1 MKGVIAEPTRLRDR
15 HDQANLIERIAGQ
28 AARDSVEPAPLSKAV
43 LARIAMDIDAS
54 RDRYRRPSS
63 LTWALVTGA
72 FVLGIVTAASAAHL
86 DLLPRWLASFI
97 PGAAKHASGEAA
109 PATRQRRAPARLPAP
124 TSSVPPVAEQQPE
137 APAATNSE
145 PAGPEAM
152 PAPEHPVPAFVPHKP
167 RRVAL
172 LADLP
177 PKPPSGATAPRPA
190 LIAPGAAAPPAAEP
204 ALGERPEP
212 TVSWALPSAGPAE
225 QPSASPSLRET
236 TPSAPPRPLPPAEA
250 SSSSPRMAVLN
261 PSAARPSTPTRAE
274 SPSTRPQAAGLLRE
288 IVRAL
293 RVAHAP
299 RRALALLD
307 KHGRELASQDFAE
320 ESLLLRV
327 EAMLA
332 LGERAAVL
340 RLLDQ
345 TSLADLSVSRTLF
358 LTRGELRAA
367 ANRCA
372 EGIGDFDVVL
382 AESRRPPK
390 TALLGRARCKQ
401 KLGDLAGAQADFD
414 RYRREFPNDSPR

>member
-43 LARIAMDIDAS
+43 LARIATDIDAS
-54 RDRYRRPSS
+54 RGKQGRPSS
-63 LTWALVTGA
+63 LAWALVTGA
-72 FVLGIVTAASAAHL
+72 FVLGIVTAASAARL
-86 DLLPRWLASFI
+86 DLLPRWLTSFI
-97 PGAAKHASGEAA
+97 PAAAKRSSDEPA
-109 PATRQRRAPARLPAP
+109 PATRQRRAPARQAAPA
-124 TSSVPPVAEQQPE
+124 SSAPSPAERQPE
-137 APAATNSE
+137 APAVTNRE
-145 PAGPEAM
+145 PAGPQAM
-152 PAPEHPVPAFVPHKP
+152 PAPEHLVAASGPHKP
-167 RRVAL
+167 RRVAM
-172 LADLP
+172 LADWP
-177 PKPPSGATAPRPA
+177 PEPPSVATAPGPA
-190 LIAPGAAAPPAAEP
+190 LIASGSAVPPATGP
-204 ALGERPEP
+204 ALGERPGP
-212 TVSWALPSAGPAE
+212 TVSWALPSSGPAE
-225 QPSASPSLRET
+225 QPSTSPSLRGT
-236 TPSAPPRPLPPAEA
+236 TEGAPPRPLLPAEA
-250 SSSSPRMAVLN
+250 PSISPAMAALN
-261 PSAARPSTPTRAE
+261 PSAAGPSTPTRAE
-274 SPSTRPQAAGLLRE
+274 SPSTRPQTAGLLKE

-293 RVAHAP
+293 RVEHAP

-307 KHGRELASQDFAE
+307 KHEGELAGQAFAE

-332 LGERAAVL
+332 LGERAAAL

-345 TSLADLSVSRTLF
+345 TSLADLSVSRALF

-401 KLGDLAGAQADFD
+401 KLGDLAGAQADFE
-414 RYRREFPNDSPR
+414 RYRREFPSDSF